1 MFLLVYCYFHINKR
15 LDDQPIAF
23 CLLFGEMM
31 QAIIMNSFCIGV
43 VYARISRAFV
53 RSLILYFTNRHVH
66 DLSYIVEKQLYVKL
80 MVSGISCS
88 KFVNVE
94 SIN

>member
-1 MFLLVYCYFHINKR
+1 MFLLVACFYHTIKK

-53 RSLILYFTNRHVH
+53 RIL
-66 DLSYIVEKQLYVKL
+66 
-80 MVSGISCS
+80 
-88 KFVNVE
+88 
-94 SIN
+94 

>member
-1 MFLLVYCYFHINKR
+1 MFNIGCTLFLYTSMLWGIYFLNPTSNGSIQFTK
-15 LDDQPIAF
+15 LIAF

-53 RSLILYFTNRHVH
+53 RIL
-66 DLSYIVEKQLYVKL
+66 
-80 MVSGISCS
+80 
-88 KFVNVE
+88 
-94 SIN
+94 